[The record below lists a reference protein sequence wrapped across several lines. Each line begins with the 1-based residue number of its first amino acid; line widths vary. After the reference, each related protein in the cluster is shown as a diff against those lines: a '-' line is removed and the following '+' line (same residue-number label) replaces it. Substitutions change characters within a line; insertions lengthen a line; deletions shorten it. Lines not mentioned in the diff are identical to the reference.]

1 MSNLLPVT
9 LCFALSLAPG
19 TQAARP
25 KDPPPVKQ
33 GQVDEGLPT
42 YYFLLGRYL
51 EGENK
56 IDAAVDAFKKAIE
69 LDPTSAEPR
78 AELAALYARADRARE
93 AVEAA
98 EDALKVDP
106 KNKEA
111 NRILG
116 SVLAALAE
124 QKQRLR
130 PGDDVTTYGTRAIAA
145 LEIARGD
152 GSGDLSIDLALAR
165 LYLDRDRP
173 ADAIPLLRRI
183 VYEQPPQAPVPRRH
197 DHLVEVDVPP
207 HDRRGRGL
215 HQIRQPRPRIRA
227 AQRPDQRR
235 REHYVPD
242 QAQADQQD
250 AFRARWWPRQS
261 ASRECRL

>member
-1 MSNLLPVT
+1 MWNLLPVAVSV
-9 LCFALSLAPG
+9 ALAIGQGTPG
-19 TQAARP
+19 SVP
-25 KDPPPVKQ
+25 KPVPNDQRTINQ
-33 GQVDEGLPT
+33 GQVDEGLPA

-69 LDPTSAEPR
+69 LDPASAEPR

-98 EDALKVDP
+98 EAALKVDP
-106 KNKEA
+106 QNREA

-130 PGDDVTTYGTRAIAA
+130 PGDDLASYAPRAIAA

-152 GSGDLSIDLALAR
+152 GSGDLSIDLALSR
-165 LYLDRDRP
+165 L
-173 ADAIPLLRRI
+173 
-183 VYEQPPQAPVPRRH
+183 
-197 DHLVEVDVPP
+197 
-207 HDRRGRGL
+207 
-215 HQIRQPRPRIRA
+215 
-227 AQRPDQRR
+227 
-235 REHYVPD
+235 
-242 QAQADQQD
+242 
-250 AFRARWWPRQS
+250 
-261 ASRECRL
+261 